1 MSKEKMSKEYEEIV
15 IRETDNDFLKKK
27 LLDLESQFKTMEQK
41 MDRILE
47 LLEKDC
53 KKMTDHIDFVE
64 NVYDNVKKPF
74 YYVMDKV
81 NFMVSGDNKS
91 ILDYDGDD
99 HPIER

>member
-1 MSKEKMSKEYEEIV
+1 MSKEDEEID
-15 IRETDNDFLKKK
+15 ICESENDFLKKK

-41 MDRILE
+41 MDKILE

-53 KKMTDHIDFVE
+53 KKMSDHIDFVE

-81 NFMVSGDNKS
+81 NNLVYTDNKS